1 MVRSARLQYSRWHSS
16 YNTSISKRASYN
28 STSSYYALITYMH
41 SRKNDNART
50 YPAIIAYYDGFLW
63 FGSLLVD
70 RNVKTIKLIACGH
83 HHHIWS
89 HHHIFTY
96 SDITIEASITSQL
109 ASGTNRQTCT
119 IAEITMILYYH
130 VFATMTQ
137 QMPYTPISQSISQL
151 IARHRLHGNTLQ
163 KRIINK

>member
-1 MVRSARLQYSRWHSS
+1 
-16 YNTSISKRASYN
+16 
-28 STSSYYALITYMH
+28 MH
-41 SRKNDNART
+41 SRKNDDART
-50 YPAIIAYYDGFLW
+50 YPAIIANDDGLLW

-70 RNVKTIKLIACGH
+70 RNVKAIKLMACGH
-83 HHHIWS
+83 HHNIWS

-109 ASGTNRQTCT
+109 ASVTNGQTCT

-137 QMPYTPISQSISQL
+137 QMPCTPISQSISQL